1 VKRDR
6 LFLTDIA
13 KACDKV
19 ATYIAEGKASFF
31 ASEMAQDAVIR
42 NLEIIGEASKNLTI
56 ETKAKASEQPW
67 RQITGMR
74 DKLIH
79 QYFGVNLDRVWETAS
94 VIVPPFRIVIIALL
108 KDLTDDEEGAKV

>member
-1 VKRDR
+1 MNRDR
-6 LFLTDIA
+6 LFLTDIV

-19 ATYIAEGKASFF
+19 ATYTAEGKASFY

-56 ETKAKASEQPW
+56 ETRAKASEQPW

-94 VIVPPFRIVIIALL
+94 LIVPPFRLVIVALL
-108 KDLTDDEEGAKV
+108 KDQPEEL